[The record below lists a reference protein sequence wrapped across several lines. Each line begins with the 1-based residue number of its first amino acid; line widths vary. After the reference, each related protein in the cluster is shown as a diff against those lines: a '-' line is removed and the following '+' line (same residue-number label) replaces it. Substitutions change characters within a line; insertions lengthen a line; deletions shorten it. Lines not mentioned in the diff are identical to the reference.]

1 MYDILKTKNISCHH
15 GSLLK
20 ENNLQSAINILNENP
35 EIDIIEI
42 DFVLFENQ
50 YISAHDH
57 ELIVDGSS
65 LQEWIDMI
73 IERNK
78 ILWIDLKDTS
88 LSFFINSYTTLN
100 VELLFNILDVF
111 HLKYPLLHEHILIGC
126 QYIHVYE
133 QLMKN
138 NINKFTIIQDLP
150 RDKMYVLEAI
160 TPNEY
165 ITLLENVV
173 LDSIIEDTNSKIIAV
188 DKKFFSDIRL
198 NDLLSNINN
207 DIIIIMYNFKK
218 SDNLSY
224 IKNTRYIKDKHIIYQ
239 YDY

>member
-1 MYDILKTKNISCHH
+1 MHDILKTKNISCHH
-15 GSLLK
+15 GSSIK
-20 ENNLQSAINILNENP
+20 ENNLLAASRILDENP

-42 DFVLFENQ
+42 DFVVFENQ

-57 ELIVDGSS
+57 DVVIDGSS
-65 LQEWIDMI
+65 LEEWIDMI
-73 IERNK
+73 MERNK

-100 VELLFNILDVF
+100 VELLFNILNDL
-111 HLKYPLLHEHILIGC
+111 HLKYNNLDKHILIGC

-133 QLMKN
+133 QLIKN

-173 LDSIIEDTNSKIIAV
+173 LDSIIEDTHSKIIAI
-188 DKKFFSDIRL
+188 DKKFFTDIRL
-198 NDLLSNINN
+198 NDLISNINS
-207 DIIIIMYNFKK
+207 DIIIIYNFKK
-218 SDNLSY
+218 FDNISH
-224 IKNTRYIKDKHIIYQ
+224 IKNIPYIKDKHLIYQ